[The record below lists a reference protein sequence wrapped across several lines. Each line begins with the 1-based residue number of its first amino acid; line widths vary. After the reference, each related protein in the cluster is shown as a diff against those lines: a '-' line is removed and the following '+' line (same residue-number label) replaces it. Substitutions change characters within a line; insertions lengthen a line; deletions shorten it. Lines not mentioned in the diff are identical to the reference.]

1 MTTILSARRGSQVAL
16 GGDGQ
21 VTLGAVVGK
30 ASSPANSAG
39 SIMRKFLQAL
49 LAAQLMPLLYSNAL
63 KAN

>member
-30 ASSPANSAG
+30 ASACK
-39 SIMRKFLQAL
+39 IRRLYHEKFLQAL
-49 LAAQLMPLLYSNAL
+49 LAAQLMPLLYLNAL
-63 KAN
+63 KVN